1 MLLTPAS
8 HKLIMQNSAHT
19 SLNASELSA
28 EFSDFEESARYA
40 LLQRLTPA
48 IQHYLM
54 GKFQLMGVLATMLER
69 RLQSAEPDL
78 LGMRT
83 DCAAMKSASL
93 TSASSSSYLMTW
105 IVPDKAAT
113 LTVDTG
119 VMECLDLLST
129 EFRFKGFVIH
139 YEASGIDVALSSM
152 ALRSVLSAALIALCD
167 LSAAPAEL
175 MIRAQA
181 RPQRVELS
189 IALRPT
195 EGRATHARSAKYRPL
210 SWRDV
215 QILALAESV
224 KLTRSEGG
232 AQLSFAHAGANEPI
246 ENGIGDVNRV
256 EKT

>member
-69 RLQSAEPDL
+69 RLLSAEPDL
-78 LGMRT
+78 PGMRT

-93 TSASSSSYLMTW
+93 TSASSSRYLMTW

-113 LTVDTG
+113 LTVDAG
-119 VMECLDLLST
+119 VAECLDLLST
-129 EFRFKGFVIH
+129 EFRFKGFVIRK
-139 YEASGIDVALSSM
+139 EVSGIDAALSSS
-152 ALRSVLSAALIALCD
+152 ALRSVLCAALIAMCD
-167 LSAAPAEL
+167 LSTAPAEL
-175 MIRAQA
+175 VIRAEA
-181 RPQRVELS
+181 KPRCIELS
-189 IALRPT
+189 IELRPI
-195 EGRATHARSAKYRPL
+195 EGRVTPVRSAKYRPL

-215 QILALAESV
+215 EILALAESV
-224 KLTRSEGG
+224 KLTRAEGG
-232 AQLSFAHAGANEPI
+232 VQLSFAHAGANEPI
-246 ENGIGDVNRV
+246 EIGIGDVIGR
-256 EKT
+256 EKA